1 MKTVQCPD
9 AVPGYDLLIR
19 RVRRPGARPGD
30 PTEDIGV
37 RDGRI
42 AAIGRELAGGA
53 AEVVDAG
60 DRAVSPGFVET
71 HIHLDKSNLLDRCA
85 EEPLPED
92 GGRGPHRAMQRVSEV
107 KPGITTEDVRQ
118 RAERTLGRCVS
129 HGCTLMRTHVEVD
142 PKIGL
147 RGFDGVMSLVGEW
160 AWAIDLEVCVM
171 PQEGLLDN
179 PGTEDL
185 MVRALERG
193 ARVVGAAPSYDR
205 DPGAQIRRVFDIARD
220 HDVDIDMHLDSG
232 TAGEPLDAM
241 LVCDLTEK
249 HAYQGRVTIGHVT
262 RLSTRTF
269 AEQSEPI
276 RRLREAGV
284 AVTVLPTTDLYLGG
298 RHADADVPRS
308 VVDACHLAREGV
320 LSTVA
325 SNNIVNPF
333 TPFGDGQLLR
343 QANLLA
349 TVTQRGR
356 HDDLRLIHDMCT
368 VNGARVMRRDHG
380 LAVGKPADLVVLDAP
395 DVVTAVREIAP
406 VLHAVKRGRRT
417 VTRGPVRFLNPR

>member
-1 MKTVQCPD
+1 
-9 AVPGYDLLIR
+9 VPGYDLLVR
-19 RVRRPGARPGD
+19 RVRPPGARPDD
-30 PTEDIGV
+30 PAEDIGV

-42 AAIGRELAGGA
+42 VAIGRDLPG
-53 AEVVDAG
+53 DAVEAIDGG

-85 EEPLPED
+85 EEPSPED
-92 GGRGPHRAMQRVSEV
+92 AGRGPHRAMQRVSEV
-107 KPGITTEDVRQ
+107 KPGITSEDVRR

-147 RGFDGVMSLVGEW
+147 RGFDGVMSLVDEW
-160 AWAIDLEVCVM
+160 AWAIDLEICVM

-179 PGTEDL
+179 PGTEEL

-193 ARVVGAAPSYDR
+193 ARVVGAAPNYDR
-205 DPGAQIRRVFDIARD
+205 DSSAQIRRVFDIARD

-232 TAGEPLDAM
+232 IAGEPLDAL
-241 LVCDLTEK
+241 LVCDLAEK
-249 HAYQGRVTIGHVT
+249 YDYQGRVTIGHVT

-269 AEQSEPI
+269 AEQREPI

-284 AVTVLPTTDLYLGG
+284 AVTVLPSTDLYLGG
-298 RHADADVPRS
+298 RHVDADVPRN

-320 LSTVA
+320 LCTVA
-325 SNNIVNPF
+325 SNNICNPF

-343 QANLLA
+343 QANVFA

-356 HDDLRLIHDMCT
+356 DDDLRLIHDMCT
-368 VNGARVMRRDHG
+368 VNGARVMRRDHR
-380 LAVGKPADLVVLDAP
+380 LAVGEPADLVVLDAP
-395 DVVTAVREIAP
+395 DVVTALREIAP

-417 VTRGPVRFLNPR
+417 VTRGPAQFLKPR